1 MSRLSVVTT
10 GKMRTTGIE
19 LREQLARRI
28 AANPPGVC
36 PVEQQLAFL
45 KTCHAQTCG
54 KCVPCREGLGQLA
67 EMLEEVLDNKA
78 TMKELEQIEILAKSI
93 SSSADCAIG
102 FEAANMVLRGLEG
115 FREDYESHIKEHRC
129 VSMYEQPIPC
139 VTLCPA
145 NVDIPGYIALAG
157 AGRCDDAIRL
167 IRKDNPFPTAC
178 ALICE
183 HPCEARCRR
192 MMIDDAVNIRG
203 LKRYVVDNA
212 SADSISTPPCNP
224 STGKKVAVVG
234 SGPSGLTA
242 AYFLQLMG
250 HQVTVFEE
258 KAKLGG
264 MLRYGIPNYRFPRE
278 RLEQDLAAILS
289 TGIEVKTNSPIGTD
303 EVKKLREEYDAVY
316 LAIGAHTDKKLR
328 IDGEDAPNVISAV
341 EMLRKIGDDE
351 YPDFTDKEVI
361 VVGGGNVAMD
371 CARTAI
377 RCKAKSVGI
386 VYRRRQE
393 DMTALASEI
402 ESAMAEGVEMITL
415 KAPVRI
421 QKDDNGNAT
430 ALIVQPQ
437 VIGKVKD
444 GRPAPGNADKP
455 EQRITADVIIV
466 AVGQD
471 IVSKPFEDAG
481 IPVNRNK
488 IIADASGD
496 VGVDGVFAGGECVLG
511 PATVIRSIEGGKV
524 AAANIDEY
532 LGYHHPI
539 SVDIEIPDP
548 LLNDKIASGRVNLHE
563 IEASTRKLSFDG
575 VEEPMSEE
583 EALRESSRCLRC
595 DKHGCGSL
603 RGGRV
608 HLW

>member
-93 SSSADCAIG
+93 SNSADCAIG

-145 NVDIPGYIALAG
+145 SVDIPGYIALAG

-203 LKRYVVDNA
+203 MKRYIVDNA

-224 STGKKVAVVG
+224 STGKRVAVVG

-289 TGIEVKTNSPIGTD
+289 TGIEVKTNTPIGTD

-351 YPDFTDKEVI
+351 YPDFTGKEVI

-377 RCKAKSVGI
+377 RCKAQSVGI

-393 DMTALASEI
+393 DMTALASEV

-421 QKDDNGNAT
+421 EKDENGNAT

-444 GRPAPGNADKP
+444 GRPAPSNADKP

-471 IVSKPFEDAG
+471 IVAKPFEEAG

-488 IIADASGD
+488 IVADASGD
-496 VGVDGVFAGGECVLG
+496 VGVTGVFAGGECVLG

-539 SVDIEIPDP
+539 SVDIEIPEP

-563 IEASTRKLSFDG
+563 VEASTRKLSFDG

>member
-78 TMKELEQIEILAKSI
+78 TMKELEQIEHLARSI
-93 SSSADCAIG
+93 SNSADCAIG

-145 NVDIPGYIALAG
+145 SVDIPGYIALAG

-203 LKRYVVDNA
+203 LKRYIVDNA

-224 STGKKVAVVG
+224 ATGKRVAVVG

-289 TGIEVKTNSPIGTD
+289 TGIEVKTNTPIGTD
-303 EVKKLREEYDAVY
+303 EVKKLREEYDVVY

-351 YPDFTDKEVI
+351 YPDFTGKEVI

-393 DMTALASEI
+393 DMTALASEV

-421 QKDDNGNAT
+421 EKDENGNAT

-444 GRPAPGNADKP
+444 GRPAPSNADKP

-471 IVSKPFEDAG
+471 IVAKPFEEAG

-488 IIADASGD
+488 IVADASGD
-496 VGVDGVFAGGECVLG
+496 VGVDGIFAGGECVLG

-539 SVDIEIPDP
+539 SVDIEIPEP

>member
-28 AANPPGVC
+28 AANPPGIC

-78 TMKELEQIEILAKSI
+78 TMKELEQIEQLARSI
-93 SSSADCAIG
+93 SNSADCAIG

-115 FREDYESHIKEHRC
+115 FREDYESHIKDHRC

-145 NVDIPGYIALAG
+145 SVDIPGYIALAG

-203 LKRYVVDNA
+203 LKRYIVDNA

-224 STGKKVAVVG
+224 STGKRVAVVG

-289 TGIEVKTNSPIGTD
+289 TGIEVKTNTPIGTD
-303 EVKKLREEYDAVY
+303 EVQKLREEYDAVY

-351 YPDFTDKEVI
+351 YPDFTGKEII

-393 DMTALASEI
+393 DMTALASEV

-421 QKDDNGNAT
+421 EKGEDGNAT

-444 GRPAPGNADKP
+444 GSPAPSNADKP
-455 EQRITADVIIV
+455 EQRISADVIIV

-471 IVSKPFEDAG
+471 IVAKPFEEAG

-488 IIADASGD
+488 IVADATGD
-496 VGVDGVFAGGECVLG
+496 VGVDGIFAGGECVLG

-539 SVDIEIPDP
+539 SVDIEIPEP

>member
-10 GKMRTTGIE
+10 GKMRATGIE

-45 KTCHAQTCG
+45 RTCHAQTCG

-78 TMKELEQIEILAKSI
+78 TMEELNEIENLARNI
-93 SSSADCAIG
+93 SNSADCAIG
-102 FEAANMVLRGLEG
+102 FEAANMVLRGLDG

-203 LKRYVVDNA
+203 MKRYVVDNA
-212 SADSISTPPCNP
+212 TADSIATPPCNP

-258 KAKLGG
+258 KDKLGG

-278 RLEQDLAAILS
+278 RLQQDLDAILS
-289 TGIEVKTNSPIGTD
+289 TGIEVKTNSPVGKEEIG
-303 EVKKLREEYDAVY
+303 KLREEYDAVY
-316 LAIGAHTDKKLR
+316 IAIGAHTDKKLR
-328 IDGEDAPNVISAV
+328 IEGEDAPNVISAV
-341 EMLRKIGDDE
+341 DMLRKIGDDE
-351 YPDFTDKEVI
+351 YPDFSGKEVI

-371 CARTAI
+371 VARTAI

-393 DMTALASEI
+393 DMTALASEV

-421 QKDDNGNAT
+421 ETDADGNAT

-437 VIGKVKD
+437 VIGKVKG
-444 GRPAPGNADKP
+444 GRPAPENSDKP
-455 EQRITADVIIV
+455 EQRISADVILV

-471 IVSKPFEDAG
+471 IVSKPFEEAG
-481 IPVNRNK
+481 VPVSRNK
-488 IIADASGD
+488 IVADEAGD
-496 VGVDGVFAGGECVLG
+496 VGIDGVFAGGECVLG

-532 LGYHHPI
+532 LGFHHPI
-539 SVDIEIPDP
+539 SVDIEIPEP

-575 VEEPMSEE
+575 VEEPMSKE

>member
-539 SVDIEIPDP
+539 SVDIEIPEP

>member
-10 GKMRTTGIE
+10 GKMRATGIE
-19 LREQLARRI
+19 LREQFARRI

-45 KTCHAQTCG
+45 RTCHAQTCG

-67 EMLEEVLDNKA
+67 EMLENVLDNKA
-78 TMKELEQIEILAKSI
+78 TMEDLAHIENLARNI
-93 SSSADCAIG
+93 SNSADCAIG

-115 FREDYESHIKEHRC
+115 FREDYEAHILEHRC

-203 LKRYVVDNA
+203 MKRYVVDNA
-212 SADSISTPPCNP
+212 TADSIDTPPCNP

-278 RLEQDLAAILS
+278 RLQQDFDAILS

-303 EVKKLREEYDAVY
+303 EIKKLRNEFDAVY
-316 LAIGAHTDKKLR
+316 IAIGAHTDKKLR
-328 IDGEDAPNVISAV
+328 IEGEDAPNVISAV
-341 EMLRKIGDDE
+341 DMLRKIGDDE
-351 YPDFTDKEVI
+351 YPDFSGKKVI

-371 CARTAI
+371 VARTAI
-377 RCKAKSVGI
+377 RCKAESVGI

-393 DMTALASEI
+393 DMTALASEV

-415 KAPVRI
+415 KAPVCI
-421 QKDDNGNAT
+421 ETDEQGNAT

-437 VIGKVKD
+437 VIGKVKG
-444 GRPAPGNADKP
+444 GRPAPENSGKP
-455 EQRITADVIIV
+455 QQRISADIILV

-471 IVSKPFEDAG
+471 IVSGPFEAAG
-481 IPVNRNK
+481 LPVNRNK
-488 IIADASGD
+488 IVANEAGD
-496 VGVDGVFAGGECVLG
+496 VGIDGVFAGGECVLG

-532 LGYHHPI
+532 LGFHHPI
-539 SVDIEIPDP
+539 SVDIEIPEP
-548 LLNDKIASGRVNLHE
+548 LLNDKVASGRVNLHE
-563 IEASTRKLSFDG
+563 REASTRKLSFDG

>member
-10 GKMRTTGIE
+10 GKMRATGIE
-19 LREQLARRI
+19 LREQFARRI

-45 KTCHAQTCG
+45 RTCHAQTCG

-67 EMLEEVLDNKA
+67 EMLENVLDNKA
-78 TMKELEQIEILAKSI
+78 TMEDLAHIENLARNI
-93 SSSADCAIG
+93 SNSADCAIG

-115 FREDYESHIKEHRC
+115 FREDYEAHILEHRC

-203 LKRYVVDNA
+203 MKRYVVDNA
-212 SADSISTPPCNP
+212 TADSIDTPPCNP

-278 RLEQDLAAILS
+278 RLQQDLDAILS

-303 EVKKLREEYDAVY
+303 EIKKLRNEFDAVY
-316 LAIGAHTDKKLR
+316 IAIGAHTDKKLR
-328 IDGEDAPNVISAV
+328 IEGEDAPNVISAV
-341 EMLRKIGDDE
+341 DMLRKIGDDE
-351 YPDFTDKEVI
+351 YPDFSGKKVI

-371 CARTAI
+371 VARTAI
-377 RCKAKSVGI
+377 RCKAESVGI

-393 DMTALASEI
+393 DMTALASEV

-415 KAPVRI
+415 KAPVCI
-421 QKDDNGNAT
+421 ETDEQGNAT

-437 VIGKVKD
+437 VIGKVKG
-444 GRPAPGNADKP
+444 GRPAPENSGKP
-455 EQRITADVIIV
+455 QQRISADIILV

-471 IVSKPFEDAG
+471 IVSGPFEAAG
-481 IPVNRNK
+481 LPVNRNK
-488 IIADASGD
+488 IVANEAGD
-496 VGVDGVFAGGECVLG
+496 VGIDGVFAGGECVLG

-532 LGYHHPI
+532 LGFHHPI
-539 SVDIEIPDP
+539 SVDIEIPEP
-548 LLNDKIASGRVNLHE
+548 LLNDKVASGRVNLHE
-563 IEASTRKLSFDG
+563 REASTRKLSFDG

>member
-78 TMKELEQIEILAKSI
+78 TMKELEQIELLARSI
-93 SSSADCAIG
+93 SNSADCAIG

-115 FREDYESHIKEHRC
+115 FREDYESHINEHRC

-224 STGKKVAVVG
+224 ATGKKVAVVG

-289 TGIEVKTNSPIGTD
+289 TGIEVKTNTPIGTD
-303 EVKKLREEYDAVY
+303 EVQKLREEYDAVY

-351 YPDFTDKEVI
+351 YPDFTDKEII

-393 DMTALASEI
+393 DMTALASEV

-444 GRPAPGNADKP
+444 GRPAPSNADKP
-455 EQRITADVIIV
+455 EQAISADVIIV

-471 IVSKPFEDAG
+471 IVSKPFEEAG

-488 IIADASGD
+488 IIANEAGD
-496 VGVDGVFAGGECVLG
+496 VGMDGVFAGGECVLG

-539 SVDIEIPDP
+539 SVDIEIPEP

-563 IEASTRKLSFDG
+563 IEASTRKLSFEG

>member
-67 EMLEEVLDNKA
+67 EMLEDVLDNKA
-78 TMKELEQIEILAKSI
+78 TMEELDHIEILAKSI
-93 SSSADCAIG
+93 SNSADCAIG
-102 FEAANMVLRGLEG
+102 FEAANMVLKGLEG
-115 FREDYESHIKEHRC
+115 FREDYESHIKDHRC

-212 SADSISTPPCNP
+212 TADSIPTPPCNP
-224 STGKKVAVVG
+224 STGKRVAVVG

-289 TGIEVKTNSPIGTD
+289 TGIEVKTNTPIGTE

-341 EMLRKIGDDE
+341 EMLRKIGDDD
-351 YPDFTDKEVI
+351 YPDFSGKEVI

-393 DMTALASEI
+393 DMTALAEEV

-421 QKDDNGNAT
+421 EKGADGNAD

-437 VIGKVKD
+437 VIGQVKD
-444 GRPAPGNADKP
+444 GRPAPRNADKP
-455 EQRITADVIIV
+455 EQRISCDLIIV

-471 IVSKPFEDAG
+471 IVSEPFAEAG

-488 IIADASGD
+488 IVADATGAIEM
-496 VGVDGVFAGGECVLG
+496 DGVFAGGECVLG
-511 PATVIRSIEGGKV
+511 PATVIRAIEGGKV
-524 AAANIDEY
+524 AAANIDVY

-539 SVDIEIPDP
+539 SVDIDIPEP

-563 IEASTRKLSFDG
+563 IEASTRKLSFEA

-603 RGGRV
+603 RGGRID
-608 HLW
+608 LW

>member
-78 TMKELEQIEILAKSI
+78 TMAELDQIENLARNI
-93 SSSADCAIG
+93 SNSADCAIG
-102 FEAANMVLRGLEG
+102 FEAANMVLKGLEG
-115 FREDYESHIKEHRC
+115 FREDYEAHINEHRC

-212 SADSISTPPCNP
+212 TADSIPTPPCNP
-224 STGKKVAVVG
+224 STGKHVAVVG

-258 KAKLGG
+258 KAQLGG

-289 TGIEVKTNSPIGTD
+289 TGIEVKTNTPVGTE

-351 YPDFTDKEVI
+351 YPDFTDKEII

-371 CARTAI
+371 CARTAV

-393 DMTALASEI
+393 DMTALASEV

-421 QKDDNGNAT
+421 ETDDDGNAS

-437 VIGKVKD
+437 VIGQVKD
-444 GRPAPGNADKP
+444 GRPAPKNADKP
-455 EQRITADVIIV
+455 EQRISCDVLIV

-471 IVSKPFEDAG
+471 IVSGPFEEAG

-488 IIADASGD
+488 IVADATGA
-496 VGVDGVFAGGECVLG
+496 VEMDGVFAGGECVLG

-539 SVDIEIPDP
+539 SVDIEIPEP

-563 IEASTRKLSFDG
+563 IEASTRKLSFAG

-603 RGGRV
+603 RGGRID
-608 HLW
+608 LW

>member
-10 GKMRTTGIE
+10 DKMRAVGND
-19 LREQLARRI
+19 LRLQIARRI
-28 AANPPGVC
+28 AATPPGVC

-54 KCVPCREGLGQLA
+54 KCVPCRDGLGQLA
-67 EMLEEVLDNKA
+67 DMLEDVLDNKA
-78 TMKELEQIEILAKSI
+78 DPNAISYIKELATNISI
-93 SSSADCAIG
+93 SADCAIG
-102 FEAANMVLRGLEG
+102 FEAASMVLKGLEG
-115 FREDYESHIKEHRC
+115 FAQDYESHIHDHKC
-129 VSMYEQPIPC
+129 IGTYEQPIPC

-157 AGRCDDAIRL
+157 AGRCDDAVRL

-192 MMIDDAVNIRG
+192 LMIDDAVNIRG
-203 LKRYVVDNA
+203 MKRYVVDNA
-212 SADSISTPPCNP
+212 TVDSIPTPPCNEA
-224 STGKKVAVVG
+224 TGKKVAVVG

-258 KAKLGG
+258 RSQLGG

-278 RLEQDLAAILS
+278 RLKQDIDAILS
-289 TGIEVKTNSPIGTD
+289 TGIEVKTNSPVGTG

-316 LAIGAHTDKKLR
+316 IAVGAHADKKIG
-328 IDGEDAPNVISAV
+328 IDGEDAGNVVSAV
-341 EMLRKIGDDE
+341 EMLRKIGDDD
-351 YPDFTDKEVI
+351 YPDFSGKKVI

-377 RCKAKSVGI
+377 RCKADSVGI
-386 VYRRRQE
+386 VYRRRQN
-393 DMTALASEI
+393 DMTALASEV

-421 QKDDNGNAT
+421 EKDESGNAA

-437 VIGKVKD
+437 VIGEVKD
-444 GRPAPGNADKP
+444 GRPAPKKANKA
-455 EQRITADVIIV
+455 EQRIVCDVIIV

-471 IVSKPFEDAG
+471 IISEPFEKAG
-481 IPVNRNK
+481 IPVERNR
-488 IIADASGD
+488 IAADEFGNAGE
-496 VGVDGVFAGGECVLG
+496 DGVFAGGECVLG
-511 PATVIRSIEGGKV
+511 PATVIRAIEGGKV

-539 SVDIEIPDP
+539 SVDIDIPEP
-548 LLNDKIASGRVNLHE
+548 LLNDKIASGRVELRE
-563 IEASTRKLSFDG
+563 TEASTRKLSFNG
-575 VEEPMSEE
+575 VEEPMSDE
-583 EALRESSRCLRC
+583 EALKESSRCLRC
-595 DKHGCGSL
+595 DRHGCGSL

-608 HLW
+608 ELW

>member
-78 TMKELEQIEILAKSI
+78 TMKELEQIENLARSI
-93 SSSADCAIG
+93 SNSADCAIG

-145 NVDIPGYIALAG
+145 SVDIPGYIALAG

-203 LKRYVVDNA
+203 LKRYIVDNA

-224 STGKKVAVVG
+224 STGKRVAVVG

-289 TGIEVKTNSPIGTD
+289 TGIEVKTNTPIGTD

-341 EMLRKIGDDE
+341 EMLRKIGDDD
-351 YPDFTDKEVI
+351 YPDFTGKEVI

-393 DMTALASEI
+393 DMTALASEV

-421 QKDDNGNAT
+421 EKDENGNAT

-444 GRPAPGNADKP
+444 GRPAPSNADKP

-471 IVSKPFEDAG
+471 IVAKPFEEAG

-488 IIADASGD
+488 IVADASGD
-496 VGVDGVFAGGECVLG
+496 VGVTGVFAGGECVLG

-539 SVDIEIPDP
+539 SVDIEIPEP